1 MLTGQADLSTAID
14 AVNQG
19 HVFRFLTK
27 PIKGDDLRLVLVD
40 SVNQHELIVAERTLL
55 EQTLTGSVQTLVELL
70 SLFDPRGFGRTK
82 EMRDLAVE
90 IAGKFSLDVGWDLGL
105 AALLSRIGWL
115 AIPVEVQSKIV
126 RGERL
131 TVQENEMA
139 LRAPEVGANIIAN
152 IPRLQSVARLIRY
165 STKHFDGTGYP
176 AEHIAGEDIP
186 IGSRILL
193 VVHDYVTRLQVRQSK
208 VVVFSEIEA
217 ASGSKYDPAVVKI
230 LGEVVH
236 AVGANE
242 AEKHVMLALEDLQ
255 PGMVLADDVFVK
267 NNDVVILTMGTRL
280 NLLHIEKLRNYAV
293 GTSLAN
299 PILINRTV

>member
-1 MLTGQADLSTAID
+1 
-14 AVNQG
+14 
-19 HVFRFLTK
+19 
-27 PIKGDDLRLVLVD
+27 
-40 SVNQHELIVAERTLL
+40 
-55 EQTLTGSVQTLVELL
+55 
-70 SLFDPRGFGRTK
+70 
-82 EMRDLAVE
+82 
-90 IAGKFSLDVGWDLGL
+90 
-105 AALLSRIGWL
+105 
-115 AIPVEVQSKIV
+115 
-126 RGERL
+126 
-131 TVQENEMA
+131 MA

-152 IPRLQSVARLIRY
+152 IPRLQSVAQLIRF

-208 VVVFSEIEA
+208 VVVFSEIETG
-217 ASGSKYDPAVVKI
+217 SGTKYDPAVVKI

-267 NNDVVILTMGTRL
+267 NNEVVILTMGTRL

-299 PILINRTV
+299 PILINRMV